1 MFFALIQDNYV
12 IIGPRLWNK
21 LLFEEALQEE
31 CDITYTLPTR
41 NDDGTPYII
50 SDTVKILPITSLP
63 EPAFNSKIQ
72 RLDGPYWNFSDTIAE
87 MYFTVG
93 DLPIDAVKNNLI
105 ALVAANRYSA
115 EVGGIKMTIQGTEV
129 SIDTNR
135 GARDI
140 FFQGYSVLGDTE
152 TVNWKFPECWMTLS
166 KAELGTI
173 VESIKAH
180 VQTCFNWEQN
190 KQVEINACQTLDQ
203 LNNIDTNYS

>member
-1 MFFALIQDNYV
+1 MFFALIQDNFV
-12 IIGPRLWNK
+12 IVGPKLWNK
-21 LLFEEALQEE
+21 LLFEEVLQEE

-72 RLDGPYWNFSDTIAE
+72 RLDGPYWNFSDTTAE

-115 EVGGIKMTIQGTEV
+115 EVGGIKMTIQGNEV

-140 FFQGYSVLGDTE
+140 FFQAYSVLGDTE
-152 TVNWKFPECWMTLS
+152 TVNWKFPECWMILS
-166 KAELGTI
+166 KAELGSI
-173 VESIKAH
+173 VEAIKAH